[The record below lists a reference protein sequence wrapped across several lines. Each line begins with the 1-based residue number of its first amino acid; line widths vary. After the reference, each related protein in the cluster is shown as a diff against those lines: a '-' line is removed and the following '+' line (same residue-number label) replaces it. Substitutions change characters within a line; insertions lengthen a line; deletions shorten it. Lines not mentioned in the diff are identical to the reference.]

1 MRTFATVLRLTAIGA
16 TLAHPHNVS
25 CSTSVSTQPTP
36 LPASSST
43 TTFTSM
49 STSTSTS
56 TSTRDASPQLF
67 QDIFSAPTVIKRF
80 QRLLVQ
86 GGSLLAGDALRR
98 LIVFDFNGAQP
109 ASGALGGAAKATVR
123 ITLAWPRRP
132 VQ

>member
-1 MRTFATVLRLTAIGA
+1 MRTFATILKLTAIGA
-16 TLAHPHNVS
+16 TLAHPHSVS

-43 TTFTSM
+43 TTLM
-49 STSTSTS
+49 STSTS

-67 QDIFSAPTVIKRF
+67 QDILSAPTVIKRF

-86 GGSLLAGDALRR
+86 GGSLLTGDALRR

-109 ASGALGGAAKATVR
+109 ANGALGGAAKATVR
-123 ITLAWPRRP
+123 TTLAWPCRP

>member
-16 TLAHPHNVS
+16 TLAHPHSVS

-43 TTFTSM
+43 TTL
-49 STSTSTS
+49 TSTSTF

-86 GGSLLAGDALRR
+86 GGSLLTGDALRR
-98 LIVFDFNGAQP
+98 LIVFNFNGAQP
-109 ASGALGGAAKATVR
+109 ASGALGGAAKAAVR
-123 ITLAWPRRP
+123 TTLAWPCRP

>member
-1 MRTFATVLRLTAIGA
+1 MRTFATILKLTAIGA
-16 TLAHPHNVS
+16 TLAHPHSVS

-43 TTFTSM
+43 TTL
-49 STSTSTS
+49 TSTSTS

-67 QDIFSAPTVIKRF
+67 QDILSAPTVIKRF

-86 GGSLLAGDALRR
+86 GGSLLTGDALRR

-123 ITLAWPRRP
+123 TTLAWPCRP

>member
-1 MRTFATVLRLTAIGA
+1 MRTFATILKLTAIGA
-16 TLAHPHNVS
+16 TLAHPHSVS

-43 TTFTSM
+43 TTL
-49 STSTSTS
+49 TSTS

-86 GGSLLAGDALRR
+86 GGSLLTGDALRR

-123 ITLAWPRRP
+123 TTLAWPCRP

>member
-1 MRTFATVLRLTAIGA
+1 MRTFATILKLTAIGA
-16 TLAHPHNVS
+16 TLAHPHSVS

-43 TTFTSM
+43 TTL
-49 STSTSTS
+49 TSTSTS

-86 GGSLLAGDALRR
+86 GGSLLTGDALRR

-123 ITLAWPRRP
+123 TTLAWPCRP

>member
-16 TLAHPHNVS
+16 TLAHPHSVS

-43 TTFTSM
+43 TTF
-49 STSTSTS
+49 TSTSTS

-123 ITLAWPRRP
+123 TMLAWPCRP

>member
-16 TLAHPHNVS
+16 TLAHPHSVS

-43 TTFTSM
+43 TTLT

-86 GGSLLAGDALRR
+86 GGSLLTGDALRR
-98 LIVFDFNGAQP
+98 LIVFDFDGAQP
-109 ASGALGGAAKATVR
+109 ASGALGGAAKAAVR
-123 ITLAWPRRP
+123 TTLAWPCRP

>member
-16 TLAHPHNVS
+16 TLAHPHSVS

-43 TTFTSM
+43 TTL
-49 STSTSTS
+49 TSTSTS

-67 QDIFSAPTVIKRF
+67 QDILSAPTVIKRF

-86 GGSLLAGDALRR
+86 GGSLLTGDALRR

-123 ITLAWPRRP
+123 TTLAWPCRP

>member
-16 TLAHPHNVS
+16 TLAHPHSVS

-49 STSTSTS
+49 STS

-86 GGSLLAGDALRR
+86 GGSLLTGDALRR

-123 ITLAWPRRP
+123 TTLAWPRRP

>member
-16 TLAHPHNVS
+16 TLAHPHSVS

-36 LPASSST
+36 LPASCST
-43 TTFTSM
+43 TTLS
-49 STSTSTS
+49 STS

-67 QDIFSAPTVIKRF
+67 QDIFSAPTIIKRF
-80 QRLLVQ
+80 QRLLMQ
-86 GGSLLAGDALRR
+86 GGSLLTGDALRR
-98 LIVFDFNGAQP
+98 LIVFNFNGAQP

-123 ITLAWPRRP
+123 TTLAWPCRP

>member
-16 TLAHPHNVS
+16 TLAYPHSVS
-25 CSTSVSTQPTP
+25 CSTSVSTQLAP
-36 LPASSST
+36 LPASSSA

-49 STSTSTS
+49 STSTS

-86 GGSLLAGDALRR
+86 GGSLLTGDALRR

-123 ITLAWPRRP
+123 TTLAWPCRP

>member
-16 TLAHPHNVS
+16 TLAHPHSVS
-25 CSTSVSTQPTP
+25 CSTSVSIQPTP

-43 TTFTSM
+43 TTLTSM
-49 STSTSTS
+49 S

-67 QDIFSAPTVIKRF
+67 QDIFSAPTVIKSF

-86 GGSLLAGDALRR
+86 RGSLLTGDALRR

-123 ITLAWPRRP
+123 TTLAWPCRP

>member
-16 TLAHPHNVS
+16 TLAHPHSVS
-25 CSTSVSTQPTP
+25 CSTSVSTQPAR

-49 STSTSTS
+49 STS

-86 GGSLLAGDALRR
+86 GGSLLTGDALRR

-123 ITLAWPRRP
+123 TTLAWPCRP

>member
-1 MRTFATVLRLTAIGA
+1 MRTFATILKLTAIGA
-16 TLAHPHNVS
+16 TLAHPHSVS

-43 TTFTSM
+43 TTLT

-67 QDIFSAPTVIKRF
+67 QDIFSAPTAIKRF

-123 ITLAWPRRP
+123 TTLACPRRP

>member
-1 MRTFATVLRLTAIGA
+1 MRTFATILKLTAIGA
-16 TLAHPHNVS
+16 TLAHPHSVS

-43 TTFTSM
+43 TTLM
-49 STSTSTS
+49 STSTS

-67 QDIFSAPTVIKRF
+67 QDILSAPTVIKRF

-86 GGSLLAGDALRR
+86 GGSLLTGDALRR

-123 ITLAWPRRP
+123 TTLAWPCRP

>member
-1 MRTFATVLRLTAIGA
+1 MRTFATILKLTAIGA
-16 TLAHPHNVS
+16 TLAHPHSVS

-43 TTFTSM
+43 TTL
-49 STSTSTS
+49 TSTSTS

-80 QRLLVQ
+80 QQLLVQ
-86 GGSLLAGDALRR
+86 GGSLLTGDALRR

-123 ITLAWPRRP
+123 TTLAWPCRP

>member
-1 MRTFATVLRLTAIGA
+1 MRTFATILKLTAIGA
-16 TLAHPHNVS
+16 TLAHPHSVS

-43 TTFTSM
+43 TTL
-49 STSTSTS
+49 TSTSTS

-86 GGSLLAGDALRR
+86 GGSLLTGDALRR

-109 ASGALGGAAKATVR
+109 ANGALGGAAKATVR
-123 ITLAWPRRP
+123 TTLAWPCRP

>member
-1 MRTFATVLRLTAIGA
+1 MRTFATILKLTAIGA
-16 TLAHPHNVS
+16 TLAHPHSVS

-43 TTFTSM
+43 TTL
-49 STSTSTS
+49 TSTSTS
-56 TSTRDASPQLF
+56 MSTRDASPQLF

-86 GGSLLAGDALRR
+86 GGSLLTGDALRR

-123 ITLAWPRRP
+123 TTLAWPCRP

>member
-16 TLAHPHNVS
+16 TLAHPHSVS

-43 TTFTSM
+43 TTLM
-49 STSTSTS
+49 STSTS

-86 GGSLLAGDALRR
+86 GGSLLTGDALRR

-109 ASGALGGAAKATVR
+109 VSGALGGAAKATVR
-123 ITLAWPRRP
+123 TTLAWPRRP

>member
-1 MRTFATVLRLTAIGA
+1 MRTFATILKLTAIGA
-16 TLAHPHNVS
+16 TLAHPHSVS

-49 STSTSTS
+49 STSTST
-56 TSTRDASPQLF
+56 RDASPQLF
-67 QDIFSAPTVIKRF
+67 QDIFSAYTVIKRF

-86 GGSLLAGDALRR
+86 GGSLLTGDSLRR

-123 ITLAWPRRP
+123 TTLAWPCRP

>member
-16 TLAHPHNVS
+16 TLAHPHSVS

-49 STSTSTS
+49 STSTST
-56 TSTRDASPQLF
+56 RDASPQLF
-67 QDIFSAPTVIKRF
+67 QDIFSAPTAIKRF

-86 GGSLLAGDALRR
+86 GGSLLTGDALRR

-123 ITLAWPRRP
+123 TTLAWPCRP

>member
-1 MRTFATVLRLTAIGA
+1 MRTFATILKLTAIGA
-16 TLAHPHNVS
+16 TLAHPHSVS

-43 TTFTSM
+43 TTF
-49 STSTSTS
+49 TSTSTS

-86 GGSLLAGDALRR
+86 GGSLLTGDALRR
-98 LIVFDFNGAQP
+98 LIVFDFDGAQP
-109 ASGALGGAAKATVR
+109 ASGALGGAAKAAVR
-123 ITLAWPRRP
+123 TTLAWPRRP

>member
-16 TLAHPHNVS
+16 TLAHPHSVS

-43 TTFTSM
+43 TTL
-49 STSTSTS
+49 TSTSTS

-86 GGSLLAGDALRR
+86 GGSLLTGDALRR

-123 ITLAWPRRP
+123 TTLAWPCRP

>member
-1 MRTFATVLRLTAIGA
+1 MRTFATILKLTAIGA
-16 TLAHPHNVS
+16 TLAHPHSVS

-43 TTFTSM
+43 TTL
-49 STSTSTS
+49 TSTSTS

-86 GGSLLAGDALRR
+86 GGSLLTGDALRR
-98 LIVFDFNGAQP
+98 LIVFDFNEAQP

-123 ITLAWPRRP
+123 TTLAWPCRP

>member
-16 TLAHPHNVS
+16 TLAHPHSVS

-49 STSTSTS
+49 STS

-86 GGSLLAGDALRR
+86 GGSLLTGDALRR

-123 ITLAWPRRP
+123 TTLAWPCRP

>member
-1 MRTFATVLRLTAIGA
+1 MRTFATILKLTAIGA
-16 TLAHPHNVS
+16 TLAHPHSVS

-43 TTFTSM
+43 TTLM
-49 STSTSTS
+49 STSTS

-86 GGSLLAGDALRR
+86 GGSLLTGDALRR

-123 ITLAWPRRP
+123 TTLAWPCRP

>member
-1 MRTFATVLRLTAIGA
+1 MRTFATILKLTAIGA
-16 TLAHPHNVS
+16 TLAHPHSVS

-43 TTFTSM
+43 TTL
-49 STSTSTS
+49 TS

-67 QDIFSAPTVIKRF
+67 QDILSAPTVIKRF

-86 GGSLLAGDALRR
+86 GGSLLTGDALRR

-123 ITLAWPRRP
+123 TTLAWPCRP

>member
-1 MRTFATVLRLTAIGA
+1 MRTFATILKLTAIGA
-16 TLAHPHNVS
+16 TLAHPHSVS

-43 TTFTSM
+43 TTLT

-67 QDIFSAPTVIKRF
+67 QDILSAPTVIKRF

-86 GGSLLAGDALRR
+86 GGSLLTGDALRR

-123 ITLAWPRRP
+123 TTLAWPCRP

>member
-16 TLAHPHNVS
+16 TLAHPHSVS

-49 STSTSTS
+49 STSTS

-123 ITLAWPRRP
+123 TTLAWPRRP

>member
-1 MRTFATVLRLTAIGA
+1 MRTFATILKLTAIGA
-16 TLAHPHNVS
+16 TLAHPHSVS

-43 TTFTSM
+43 TTLT

-86 GGSLLAGDALRR
+86 GGSLLTGDALRR

-123 ITLAWPRRP
+123 TTLAWPCRP